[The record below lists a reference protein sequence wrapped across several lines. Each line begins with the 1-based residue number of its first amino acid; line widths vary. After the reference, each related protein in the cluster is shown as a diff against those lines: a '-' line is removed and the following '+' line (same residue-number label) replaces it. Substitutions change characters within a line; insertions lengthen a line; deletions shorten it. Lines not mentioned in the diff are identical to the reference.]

1 MTIFVIYKQNMRRKL
16 QKLLFFLS
24 MFIKKKRRK
33 SIWDL

>member
-16 QKLLFFLS
+16 QKLIFLLNIY
-24 MFIKKKRRK
+24 IKKKRRK